1 MKVKLSFIDDRWYG
15 KSIKVDPSNCIKI
28 CGEGA
33 MNMLFEQEH
42 DGGHR
47 NIVIFYKREDIPPI
61 LIQAES
67 SLTINTFASE
77 NFSWYFI
84 NKDYLNNLLKL
95 LNEN

>member
-1 MKVKLSFIDDRWYG
+1 MKVKLSFIDDKWYG
-15 KSIKVDPSNCIKI
+15 KVIKVDSTKCVKI

-42 DGGHR
+42 DRGHR
-47 NIVIFYKREDIPPI
+47 NIVILYKREDIPSI
-61 LIQAES
+61 LTQAES

-84 NKDYLNNLLKL
+84 NKDYLSGILHTSGG
-95 LNEN
+95 